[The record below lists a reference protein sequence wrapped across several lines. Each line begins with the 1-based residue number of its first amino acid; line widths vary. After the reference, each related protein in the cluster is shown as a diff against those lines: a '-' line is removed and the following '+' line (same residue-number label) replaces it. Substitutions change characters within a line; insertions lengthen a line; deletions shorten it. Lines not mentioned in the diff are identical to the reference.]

1 MTNVLSTLRSTGDV
15 PADAETVA
23 ADVARGRGALLR
35 RRRRRVAG
43 VAAVAAVAAIAAGSA
58 GQFGGGRSSGPSTAA
73 VQRTPST
80 AQQKSATAQQKSEAP
95 QQTPD
100 LQFAAYHGPQPAGFT
115 VDTVPAGWKVESS
128 TTSVFVAVPPGT
140 HTPKPVP
147 GATDL
152 SRGIAV
158 MLQGMSRLPADASV
172 TKVTVKGKAGS
183 LGLTEDKGAKWLIYP
198 DSAGHNVLVQ
208 TPVELGLTD
217 SQIVRFAEGVTV
229 TGDAEAAAG

>member
-1 MTNVLSTLRSTGDV
+1 MTNVLSTLRSTDDV

-23 ADVARGRGALLR
+23 ADVARGHGALVR

-43 VAAVAAVAAIAAGSA
+43 LAAVAAVAAIAVGSA

-73 VQRTPST
+73 AQRTP
-80 AQQKSATAQQKSEAP
+80 ATAQQKSTP
-95 QQTPD
+95 VQQTPH
-100 LQFAAYHGPQPAGFT
+100 LEFAAYHGPQPAGFT

-158 MLQGMSRLPADASV
+158 MLQGMSRLPADSPV

-208 TPVELGLTD
+208 VPVELRLTD